1 MSIKVGENQI
11 SEMIIHRKENR
22 GHYTFLSNKVE
33 DDKWDTYPINVGFK
47 KGVELEDGTKI
58 KVTDGFITF
67 YRKEPVEGEE
77 RGQGVVKL
85 MVLDYEIV
93 ERKETNESLMS
104 EITDDDLPF

>member
-33 DDKWDTYPINVGFK
+33 DDKWDNFPIGVGFR
-47 KGVELEDGTKI
+47 KGVEVDDGTKI
-58 KVTDGFITF
+58 KVKDGFMTF
-67 YRKEPVEGEE
+67 YRKDPVEGEE

-85 MVLDYEIV
+85 MILDYEVVSKKQAEEFPIA
-93 ERKETNESLMS
+93 